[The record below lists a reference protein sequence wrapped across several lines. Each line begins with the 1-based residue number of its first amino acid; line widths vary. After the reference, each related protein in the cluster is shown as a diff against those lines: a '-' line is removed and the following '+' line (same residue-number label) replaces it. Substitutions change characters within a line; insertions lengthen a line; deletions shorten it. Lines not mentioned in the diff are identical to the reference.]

1 MSTQIRLLIHCDEKR
16 TKDCAGLIEFRGV
29 SPRDFDDVGTE
40 LFQQGW
46 IRGYRADGTY
56 DACPACAPS
65 VEERLRESQP
75 QEGVASPEGE

>member
-1 MSTQIRLLIHCDEKR
+1 MRLLVHCDEKR

-29 SPRDFDDVGTE
+29 SPRDFDYVGTE

-46 IRGYRADGTY
+46 IRGYRAGSTY

-65 VEERLRESQP
+65 VEGRLRESHAR
-75 QEGVASPEGE
+75 EGVASPGGG